1 MSEKKVLLR
10 FHLGNERERKAWEL
24 LLNRKK
30 QDGCSYGDVVMD
42 ALLASETQEMEIS
55 LAQENRIVDRIKDV
69 LASCSIQAAAP
80 ATTVP
85 FQEAPAETEL
95 PNETNS
101 YALVDWNFAG
111 SGND

>member
-24 LLNRKK
+24 LLNHKQ

-42 ALLASETQEMEIS
+42 ALLASEDHVTEIS
-55 LAQENRIVDRIKDV
+55 LAQENRIVDRIKDA
-69 LASCSIQAAAP
+69 LASCSIQEAAP
-80 ATTVP
+80 ATIVP
-85 FQEAPAETEL
+85 LQEAPMEADL
-95 PNETNS
+95 PNEADD
-101 YALVDWNFAG
+101 YALVDWDFAG